1 MCDLRVRCGGAA
13 AAGSDEYIAGH
24 AAATLE
30 HEFHLS
36 GAVIEVDRGAV
47 TVQVKRLGGE
57 DPAKIVRALEQIP
70 GVVRADVQAGKEPVP
85 SSGAPQRGR

>member
-1 MCDLRVRCGGAA
+1 MITPWQVIFLAWVACAFTAVGAA
-13 AAGSDEYIAGH
+13 AAMSDEYIAGY

-47 TVQVKRLGGE
+47 TVQVK
-57 DPAKIVRALEQIP
+57 
-70 GVVRADVQAGKEPVP
+70 
-85 SSGAPQRGR
+85 